1 MTPQPPSIPRSP
13 WRRLPGL
20 AALLTLLSGPAL
32 AQAPSPTPPGNPST
46 PVPAPSTPGQGTS
59 PDRSAPLPRSGVI
72 QPPATGRVDPGIQT
86 TVPDPRPNTTPVIP
100 PPGTPGGNP
109 QIQPR

>member
-1 MTPQPPSIPRSP
+1 MTPQPPSISRSP
-13 WRRLPGL
+13 WRRLPEL

-32 AQAPSPTPPGNPST
+32 AQAPSPTSPGNPST
-46 PVPAPSTPGQGTS
+46 PMPAPSTPGQGTS

-72 QPPATGRVDPGIQT
+72 
-86 TVPDPRPNTTPVIP
+86 P

>member
-1 MTPQPPSIPRSP
+1 MMPQPPTKPTPAWRSLPR
-13 WRRLPGL
+13 LAGL
-20 AALLTLLSGPAL
+20 LALLAGPAL
-32 AQAPSPTPPGNPST
+32 AQAPAPTAPGNPSS
-46 PVPAPSTPGQGTS
+46 PAPTAPDRNSS
-59 PDRSAPLPRSGVI
+59 PDRSDPIPRSGVI
-72 QPPATGRVDPGIQT
+72 QPPATGQVDPGIRT